1 MYHRFGCP
9 QAFLGIAL
17 WNEALHKE
25 AMINE
30 NLLAK
35 TELFRDMD
43 PSSLM
48 LLGAHGVEKRLAAGE
63 VLFLEGAQGAAFYL
77 VEHGT
82 IRLSKSG
89 MEGQEVTLRLV
100 QPGEIFAEVILFE
113 NSTYPVNAVAVTAS
127 TVLAIPR
134 DFFLSMLD
142 DREFRNRFI
151 ANIMRKQR
159 YLAERIRYLTT
170 FDVEQRFFLFLIE
183 RYGRQNVYTIELP
196 KKDISAAIGT
206 IPETFSR
213 LIQRLKQQ
221 GLLEWE
227 GSQLKVNPEVWGL
240 YET

>member
-1 MYHRFGCP
+1 M
-9 QAFLGIAL
+9 
-17 WNEALHKE
+17 
-25 AMINE
+25 
-30 NLLAK
+30 
-35 TELFRDMD
+35 
-43 PSSLM
+43 
-48 LLGAHGVEKRLAAGE
+48 LAAGE

-89 MEGQEVTLRLV
+89 MEGQEVTVRLV

-113 NSTYPVNAVAVTAS
+113 NPTYPVNAVAVSAS

-134 DFFLSMLD
+134 DIFLLMLD

-183 RYGRQNVYTIELP
+183 RYGRQNTYTIELP

-206 IPETFSR
+206 IPETLSR

-221 GLLEWE
+221 GILEWE
-227 GSQLKVNPEVWGL
+227 GSQLKVSPEVWDL

>member
-1 MYHRFGCP
+1 MISVDL
-9 QAFLGIAL
+9 LG
-17 WNEALHKE
+17 
-25 AMINE
+25 
-30 NLLAK
+30 K
-35 TELFRDMD
+35 TELFRGME
-43 PSSLM
+43 PASLER
-48 LLGAHGVEKRLAAGE
+48 LGAHAARQRLSAGE
-63 VLFLEGAQGAAFYL
+63 VLFLEGAQGTAFYL
-77 VEHGT
+77 VEGGT

-89 MEGQEVTLRLV
+89 MEGQEVTVRLV

-113 NSTYPVNAVAVTAS
+113 NTTYPVNAVAITAS

-134 DFFLSMLD
+134 AIVLTMLD

-183 RYGRQNVYTIELP
+183 RYGRRNVYTIDLP

-227 GSQLKVNPEVWGL
+227 GSDLKVSPEVWDL
-240 YET
+240 YGA

>member
-1 MYHRFGCP
+1 M
-9 QAFLGIAL
+9 GIAL